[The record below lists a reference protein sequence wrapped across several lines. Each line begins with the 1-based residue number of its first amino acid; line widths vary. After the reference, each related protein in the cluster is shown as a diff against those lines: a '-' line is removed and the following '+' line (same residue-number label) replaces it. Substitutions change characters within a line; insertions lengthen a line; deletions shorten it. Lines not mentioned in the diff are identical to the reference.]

1 METQQPTTEQILSM
15 MKGAMD
21 GKLPLAI
28 ELAGEVFPEM
38 VAEHAHSSTFALPE
52 NGALDAQTRTLIYL
66 GVALAT
72 GSKACIEAMMN
83 KAKMQNINKAKI
95 LETFKIARYA
105 EATRVL
111 GNAEIVFEHLASNE
125 LK

>member
-1 METQQPTTEQILSM
+1 MENQQPTTEQILSM

-21 GKLPLAI
+21 GKLPRAI

-38 VAEHAHSSTFALPE
+38 VAEHAHSSAFALPQ
-52 NGALDAQTRTLIYL
+52 NGALDAETRTLIYL

-72 GSKACIEAMMN
+72 GSKPCIEAMMN
-83 KAKMQNINKAKI
+83 KAKMQNISKDKI

-111 GNAEIVFEHLASNE
+111 GNAEIVFEHLKN
-125 LK
+125 K

>member
-1 METQQPTTEQILSM
+1 MENQQPTTEQILSM

-21 GKLPLAI
+21 GKLPRAI
-28 ELAGEVFPEM
+28 ELVGEVFPEM
-38 VAEHAHSSTFALPE
+38 VAEHAHSSAFALPQ
-52 NGALDAQTRTLIYL
+52 NGALDAETRTLIYL

-72 GSKACIEAMMN
+72 GSRACIEAMMN
-83 KAKMQNINKAKI
+83 KAKMQNIDKAKI

-111 GNAEIVFEHLASNE
+111 GNAEIVFEHL
-125 LK
+125 KK

>member
-1 METQQPTTEQILSM
+1 METKQPTTEQILSM

-21 GKLPLAI
+21 GKLPKAI
-28 ELAGEVFPEM
+28 ELAGDVFPEL
-38 VAEHAHSSTFALPE
+38 VAEHAHSSAFAMPPQ
-52 NGALDAQTRTLIYL
+52 NGALEAQTRTLIYL
-66 GVALAT
+66 GIALAT

-83 KAKMQNINKAKI
+83 KAKMQNISKDKI

-111 GNAEIVFEHLASNE
+111 GNAEIVFEHLKN
-125 LK
+125 K

>member
-1 METQQPTTEQILSM
+1 METKQPTTEQILSM

-21 GKLPLAI
+21 GKLPRAI

-38 VAEHAHSSTFALPE
+38 VAEHAHSSAFALPQD
-52 NGALDAQTRTLIYL
+52 GALEAETRTLIYL

-72 GSKACIEAMMN
+72 GSKPCIEAMMN
-83 KAKMQNINKAKI
+83 KAKTQSISKDKI

-105 EATRVL
+105 EATRVF
-111 GNAEIVFEHLASNE
+111 GNAEIVFEHL
-125 LK
+125 KK

>member
-21 GKLPLAI
+21 GKLPKAI
-28 ELAGEVFPEM
+28 ELAGEVFPEF
-38 VAEHAHSSTFALPE
+38 VAEQARSSAFAMPQ
-52 NGALDAQTRTLIYL
+52 NGALEAETRTLIYL

-83 KAKMQNINKAKI
+83 KAKMQQISKEKI
-95 LETFKIARYA
+95 LETLKIARYA
-105 EATRVL
+105 EATRVI
-111 GNAEIVFEHLASNE
+111 GNAEIVLEHLKNS
-125 LK
+125 

>member
-21 GKLPLAI
+21 GKLPKAI
-28 ELAGEVFPEM
+28 ELAGEVFPEF
-38 VAEHAHSSTFALPE
+38 VAEQARSSAFAMPQ
-52 NGALDAQTRTLIYL
+52 NGALDAETRTLIYL

-83 KAKMQNINKAKI
+83 KAKMQQISKEKI
-95 LETFKIARYA
+95 LETLKIARYA
-105 EATRVL
+105 EATRVI
-111 GNAEIVFEHLASNE
+111 GNAEIVLEHLKNS
-125 LK
+125 